1 MFCRECVFSN
11 RKMERWARHG
21 ALALVW
27 SCPGRSASPLGKV
40 SVTYSLFPTNT
51 ALPPSPGTCLPT
63 APTFCPGQWRN
74 CHGVGGGGRLELHH
88 LLDAGMGKVRV
99 GEERKCLSP
108 FGGWLL
114 WGLLAFSLALTPPSR
129 RSSSRVS
136 INRGGSPAGC
146 SSPVGWGQG
155 SLQKGKLV
163 PLPLRFHFAPNYKL
177 GN

>member
-1 MFCRECVFSN
+1 MFSPTGKWSAGRGTEPWLLCGPVLAAPPLLL
-11 RKMERWARHG
+11 ARSLSHT
-21 ALALVW
+21 LCSLLTRPCLPLLVPA
-27 SCPGRSASPLGKV
+27 CLQ
-40 SVTYSLFPTNT
+40 
-51 ALPPSPGTCLPT
+51 LPPSAQGSEEIAT
-63 APTFCPGQWRN
+63 
-74 CHGVGGGGRLELHH
+74 GVGGGGRLELHH